1 MHGLCFL
8 LERVEIT
15 EDCLAGSSPSA
26 TITPAT
32 PPTQE
37 GVILASPGG
46 EKNGDKTTVSPVLP
60 STMLEEAGRG
70 GAEGVDGGA
79 GGDEESLPEVE
90 GDDVSVGR
98 GSTKGSVAASGKGG
112 QRDPQV
118 GWSSSV
124 ARLRLARVDA
134 AWIRGVPPSHSVML
148 RSSCFGLPYVYCCRR
163 TVVSYSRSTAVGLLW
178 SPRIG
183 LLLSTCCGLLQ

>member
-15 EDCLAGSSPSA
+15 EDCLAGNTPSA
-26 TITPAT
+26 TVTPPA

-37 GVILASPGG
+37 GVTLAPPGG
-46 EKNGDKTTVSPVLP
+46 AETGDGPIVSPVLP
-60 STMLEEAGRG
+60 SSVLDGGKTGDEPVVSPGLPSRRLEEAGRG

-79 GGDEESLPEVE
+79 GGGEEGLPEVE

-98 GSTKGSVAASGKGG
+98 GSTKSSVAASGKGG

-118 GWSSSV
+118 G
-124 ARLRLARVDA
+124 
-134 AWIRGVPPSHSVML
+134 
-148 RSSCFGLPYVYCCRR
+148 
-163 TVVSYSRSTAVGLLW
+163 
-178 SPRIG
+178 
-183 LLLSTCCGLLQ
+183 